1 MASCRLPPKNISI
14 TVQDIPLKQKQNSFL
29 SNYLVNR
36 ETDPLWVGNWLIYY
50 LYLFYLF
57 KKYQHTTSIY
67 INGYDVY
74 NMRIVLNYKIESHSD
89 RIIEAPTKSRSLF
102 FMQEPLFSYLQFII
116 TQIESDCNI
125 LVIPLII
132 DVINVTYNLDGTTDE
147 YKMSHKNVLIYKSCL
162 NAFEHFEPYGD
173 YFKGAQVD
181 NNIKHCIQLII
192 SYINRQCGKKIKL
205 NSNISTSLNRNRTI
219 PNTSNHF
226 PSTGPQTL
234 EFWAPEY
241 TAFEKGQGYCV
252 AWSLLFIELSLK
264 YPAMSIKQLN
274 KKVMEKVVEA
284 ILKHEGN
291 PQPLAV
297 NFSRRYLF
305 LARNYCFYIISQI
318 EFNYNFIFD
327 DFIKETNAK
336 NELISKVGKIYN
348 QTDFVNYLLVINCLY
363 TVEYNCIT
371 IGMDYKQHFQ
381 NLYNNYKRI
390 NGVYPQRSILNK
402 PIMELKVPDFESENE
417 FWAMLMMNL
426 LTKLIEIER
435 KKTGFH
441 IVTVPSATNSKTR
454 KQTHVYGSRYGVLV
468 D

>member
-1 MASCRLPPKNISI
+1 
-14 TVQDIPLKQKQNSFL
+14 
-29 SNYLVNR
+29 
-36 ETDPLWVGNWLIYY
+36 
-50 LYLFYLF
+50 
-57 KKYQHTTSIY
+57 
-67 INGYDVY
+67 
-74 NMRIVLNYKIESHSD
+74 
-89 RIIEAPTKSRSLF
+89 
-102 FMQEPLFSYLQFII
+102 
-116 TQIESDCNI
+116 
-125 LVIPLII
+125 
-132 DVINVTYNLDGTTDE
+132 
-147 YKMSHKNVLIYKSCL
+147 
-162 NAFEHFEPYGD
+162 
-173 YFKGAQVD
+173 
-181 NNIKHCIQLII
+181 
-192 SYINRQCGKKIKL
+192 
-205 NSNISTSLNRNRTI
+205 
-219 PNTSNHF
+219 
-226 PSTGPQTL
+226 
-234 EFWAPEY
+234 
-241 TAFEKGQGYCV
+241 
-252 AWSLLFIELSLK
+252 
-264 YPAMSIKQLN
+264 
-274 KKVMEKVVEA
+274 
-284 ILKHEGN
+284 
-291 PQPLAV
+291 LAV